1 MLHNVISLN
10 EASQKSCGLT
20 FQLFAFKH
28 SIHAASCVLLSF
40 HIVCRTLKKNPDWTY
55 SLRKYFSS
63 RRNATLLCLHPN
75 KRIYSELLGCFF
87 PLSFQWK
94 WVIWMSHVKTVIVSG
109 LKSANCPTICLQNAD
124 KHQVWRLKLKPY
136 SSLFVYNNC
145 L

>member
-40 HIVCRTLKKNPDWTY
+40 HIVCRTLKKKQTEPIHWGNI
-55 SLRKYFSS
+55 SHQG
-63 RRNATLLCLHPN
+63 TLLCLHPN
-75 KRIYSELLGCFF
+75 KRIYSELLGCFL

-109 LKSANCPTICLQNAD
+109 LKSENCPTICLQNAD